1 MNCTNLTIF
10 VLILDI
16 QSKKIDVA
24 EFVEE
29 LGPALTSQ
37 TVEIRAKGTRML
49 SDTLNSLPVDFLNET
64 QLNFITSFYC
74 DRLKDHH
81 SVIPAVI
88 LGILVISKMKNLPE
102 NSCVKLLTIMF
113 QNIVCQSQ
121 LRDDRSNIFQIFK
134 VMSENRQEG
143 KFN

>member
-1 MNCTNLTIF
+1 M
-10 VLILDI
+10 LDI

-88 LGILVISKMKNLPE
+88 LGILVTSKMKNLPE

-134 VMSENRQEG
+134 IMSENRQEG
-143 KFN
+143 KIN

>member
-1 MNCTNLTIF
+1 M
-10 VLILDI
+10 LDI

-134 VMSENRQEG
+134 IMSENRQEG
-143 KFN
+143 KIN